1 MSRLIFAAFLAGMVA
16 IAPASASADDAPV
29 ISGVNVT
36 NPFSTA
42 WVIDGYVFDEDP
54 SSCMVII
61 DGLVF
66 DVTSAA
72 SDGYF
77 QFVFYLE
84 PGYSGPVDIYA
95 FDASYQMSNVE
106 SAEVGS

>member
-29 ISGVNVT
+29 ISGVNVF

-42 WVIDGYVFDEDP
+42 WVIDGYVTDEDP

-61 DGLVF
+61 DGVVF
-66 DVTSAA
+66 DVSSAA

-77 QFVFYLE
+77 QFAFYLA
-84 PGYSGPVDIYA
+84 PGYAGPVDIYA
-95 FDASYQMSNVE
+95 FDAGYQLSNVE
-106 SAEVGS
+106 STTVGN